1 MTKLLGTFAFLF
13 LVANSMAQTKPT
25 SISKRK
31 ENISKY
37 TDSINKYT
45 DSIRSLPPLE
55 VKAIRVSEQAP
66 FAKTNISKAQIAL
79 NNVGQDLPFLLENTP
94 SVVVH
99 ADAGIGVGYTGIRI
113 RGTDATRIN
122 FTLNGI
128 PYNDPESMG
137 TFFVNIPDFSSSV
150 NSIQIQRGVGT
161 STNGAGAFGASVNLM
176 TNDYHPT
183 SYLSLQNTVGSFN
196 SFKNN
201 IVFGSGLL
209 NNKFTI
215 DGRLSSIMSDG
226 FIDRA
231 NADLKSFYLSTTY
244 WGNQSSLRL
253 NVFTGKERT
262 YQAWYGVP
270 QELLATNRTFNPAGT
285 EKADAP
291 YNNQT
296 DNYSQTHY
304 QLFYNKNINS
314 QWKWNTA
321 FYLTTGK
328 GYYEEYKAG
337 VNFSDY
343 FIDIARK
350 MNVPSDLVRRR
361 WLDNS
366 FYGQIAALS
375 YVDSLNDLTI
385 GGGWSIYDGLHYGSL
400 PYLDI
405 RLAPADYR
413 YYDNDAVKKEMN
425 TYVKWERKLT
435 KTFRSFID
443 LQYRNVNHQMNGF
456 TKNTNLS
463 IERKFNFFN
472 PKMGLT
478 YQAKNIF
485 YYTSVAVA
493 NKEPNRD
500 DFETSSTE
508 QPKKEQLIDWE
519 TGFEFKKPK
528 YAINAN
534 IYYMDYKD
542 QLVLTGKINDV
553 GAYTRTNVPNSYRAG
568 IELQVKY
575 ALNKKYSTSYSI
587 TLSQNKIKEFTEYVD
602 DYDQFTQVAI
612 QHKNTNIA
620 LSPSLTTNR
629 TFNWKPNDKFSF
641 FWTTKYTSKQFLDN
655 TENKNRILDA
665 YFINDINAHWTI
677 LNKPKFTMLLQL
689 YFNNILNVQYT
700 PNGYTYSYIS
710 NGSVTTSNNYYPMA
724 GRNYWI
730 SLKIDLK

>member
-1 MTKLLGTFAFLF
+1 MNRLLGTLISILF
-13 LVANSMAQTKPT
+13 FFPLMAQQTAK
-25 SISKRK
+25 SIVKR
-31 ENISKY
+31 
-37 TDSINKYT
+37 DSSNKYT

-55 VKAIRVSEQAP
+55 IRSIRLSEQAP

-128 PYNDPESMG
+128 PYNDAESMG
-137 TFFVNIPDFSSSV
+137 TFFVNIPDFGSSV

-176 TNDYHPT
+176 TNEYNPT
-183 SYLSLQNTVGSFN
+183 SYLSLQNTAGSFN

-201 IVFGSGLL
+201 LVFGSGLID
-209 NNKFTI
+209 NKFTI
-215 DGRLSSIMSDG
+215 DGRVSSIRSDG

-231 NADLKSFYLSTTY
+231 NSDLKSFFLSTTY
-244 WGNQSSLRL
+244 WGEKSSLRL
-253 NVFTGKERT
+253 NVFSGKEKT

-270 QELLATNRTFNPAGT
+270 EELLKTNRTYNPAGT
-285 EKADAP
+285 EKAGEP
-291 YNNQT
+291 YDNQT
-296 DNYSQTHY
+296 DNYTQTHY

-337 VNFSDY
+337 VDFLEYN
-343 FIDIARK
+343 IDVTGKTNIPA
-350 MNVPSDLVRRR
+350 DLVRRR
-361 WLDNS
+361 WLDNN

-385 GGGWSIYDGLHYGSL
+385 GGGWSVYNGLHFGTL
-400 PYLDI
+400 PYLDL
-405 RLAPADYR
+405 RFAPADYR
-413 YYDNDAVKKEMN
+413 YYDNDAIKREMN
-425 TYVKWERKLT
+425 SYVKWERKLT
-435 KTFRSFID
+435 KRFKSFID
-443 LQYRNVNHQMNGF
+443 LQYRFVNHEMNGF
-456 TKNTNLS
+456 TKNTDLE

-478 YQAKNIF
+478 YQSKNIF
-485 YYTSVAVA
+485 YYTSIAVA

-500 DFETSSTE
+500 DFEASATD
-508 QPKKEQLIDWE
+508 QPRSEQLVDLE
-519 TGFEFKKPK
+519 TGLEFKRPK

-534 IYYMDYKD
+534 VYYMNYKD

-553 GAYTRTNVPNSYRAG
+553 GAYTRTNVPKSYRAG
-568 IELQVKY
+568 LELQF
-575 ALNKKYSTSYSI
+575 KYSFNKYFNSSYSI
-587 TLSQNKIKEFTEYVD
+587 TYSQNKIEAFTEYID
-602 DYDQFTQVAI
+602 DYDQFKQVAI

-620 LSPSLTTNR
+620 LSPSLITNR
-629 TFNWKPNDKFSF
+629 TFNWKPNDKLSV
-641 FWTTKYTSKQFLDN
+641 FWTTKYTSEQFLDN
-655 TENKNRILDA
+655 TQNKDRKLDA
-665 YFINDINAHWTI
+665 FFINDLNAQWTVM
-677 LNKPKFTMLLQL
+677 NKRKFTMLLQV
-689 YFNNILNVQYT
+689 YANNVLDVQYA
-700 PNGYTYSYIS
+700 PNGYTFSYIYDRTL
-710 NGSVTTSNNYYPMA
+710 TTSNNFYPMA

-730 SLKIDLK
+730 SLKIDIK

>member
-1 MTKLLGTFAFLF
+1 MNKLLGTLVSILF
-13 LVANSMAQTKPT
+13 FVALNAQKSTQVVAK
-25 SISKRK
+25 K
-31 ENISKY
+31 
-37 TDSINKYT
+37 DSTNKFT

-55 VKAIRVSEQAP
+55 IKAIRLSEQAP

-128 PYNDPESMG
+128 PYNDAESMG
-137 TFFVNIPDFSSSV
+137 TFFVNIPDFGSSV

-176 TNDYHPT
+176 TNEYNPNA
-183 SYLSLQNTVGSFN
+183 YLSLQNTAGSFN

-201 IVFGSGLL
+201 LVFGSGLI

-215 DGRLSSIMSDG
+215 DGRVSSIRSDG

-231 NADLKSFYLSTTY
+231 NSDLKSFFLSSTY
-244 WGNQSSLRL
+244 WGEKSSLRL
-253 NVFTGKERT
+253 NVFSGKERT

-291 YNNQT
+291 YENQT
-296 DNYSQTHY
+296 DNYTQTHY
-304 QLFYNKNINS
+304 QLFYNEQINTN
-314 QWKWNTA
+314 WKWNTA
-321 FYLTTGK
+321 FFLTTGK

-337 VNFSDY
+337 VDFADY
-343 FIDIARK
+343 NIDIK
-350 MNVPSDLVRRR
+350 GEINVPADLVRRR
-361 WLDNS
+361 WLDNN
-366 FYGQIAALS
+366 FYGQITALS

-385 GGGWSIYDGLHYGSL
+385 GGGWTVYDGLHFGTL
-400 PYLDI
+400 PYLSQTF
-405 RLAPADYR
+405 APANFR
-413 YYDNDAVKKEMN
+413 YYDNDAIKKERN
-425 TYVKWERKLT
+425 SYVKWERKLS
-435 KTFRSFID
+435 KQFKSFLD
-443 LQYRNVNHQMNGF
+443 LQYRYVSHQMNGF
-456 TKNTNLS
+456 TRNTDLE

-500 DFETSSTE
+500 DFEASATE
-508 QPKKEQLIDWE
+508 QPRREQLVDWE
-519 TGFEFKKPK
+519 TGFELKKPK

-534 IYYMDYKD
+534 VYYMNYKD

-553 GAYTRTNVPNSYRAG
+553 GAYTRTNVPKSYRAG
-568 IELQVKY
+568 LELQVKY
-575 ALNKKYSTSYSI
+575 AFNKKYNTSYSI
-587 TLSQNKIKEFTEYVD
+587 TFSQNKIEEFTEYID

-620 LSPSLTTNR
+620 LSPSLITNR
-629 TFNWKPNDKFSF
+629 TFNWKPNDKLSF

-655 TENKNRILDA
+655 TQNKDRQLDA
-665 YFINDINAHWTI
+665 FFINDLNAHWTI
-677 LNKPKFTMLLQL
+677 LNKTKFTMLLQL
-689 YFNNILNVQYT
+689 YANNVLDVKYA
-700 PNGYTYSYIS
+700 PNGYTFSYIYDRTL
-710 NGSVTTSNNYYPMA
+710 TTSNNFYPMA

-730 SLKIDLK
+730 SLKIDIK

>member
-1 MTKLLGTFAFLF
+1 MNKLLGTLASFLF
-13 LVANSMAQTKPT
+13 FIPMMAQQPAKA
-25 SISKRK
+25 IVKK
-31 ENISKY
+31 
-37 TDSINKYT
+37 DSSNKYT

-55 VKAIRVSEQAP
+55 IRSIRLSEQAP

-128 PYNDPESMG
+128 PYNDAESMG
-137 TFFVNIPDFSSSV
+137 TFFVNIPDFGSSV

-176 TNDYHPT
+176 TNEYNPT
-183 SYLSLQNTVGSFN
+183 SYLSLQNTAGSFN

-201 IVFGSGLL
+201 LVFGSGLID
-209 NNKFTI
+209 NKFTI
-215 DGRLSSIMSDG
+215 DGRVSSIRSDG

-231 NADLKSFYLSTTY
+231 NSDLKSFFLSTTY
-244 WGNQSSLRL
+244 WGEKSSLRL
-253 NVFTGKERT
+253 NVFSGKEKT

-270 QELLATNRTFNPAGT
+270 EELIKTNRTYNPAGT
-285 EKADAP
+285 EKAGEP
-291 YNNQT
+291 YDNQT
-296 DNYSQTHY
+296 DNYTQTHY

-337 VNFSDY
+337 VDFLEYN
-343 FIDIARK
+343 IDVTGK
-350 MNVPSDLVRRR
+350 TNVPADLVRRR
-361 WLDNS
+361 WLDNN

-385 GGGWSIYDGLHYGSL
+385 GGGWSVYNGLHFGTL
-400 PYLDI
+400 PYLDL
-405 RLAPADYR
+405 RFAPADYR
-413 YYDNDAVKKEMN
+413 YYDNDAIKREMN
-425 TYVKWERKLT
+425 SYVKWERKLT
-435 KTFRSFID
+435 KRFKSFID
-443 LQYRNVNHQMNGF
+443 LQYRFVNHQMNGF
-456 TKNTNLS
+456 TKNTDLE

-478 YQAKNIF
+478 YQSKNIF

-500 DFETSSTE
+500 DFEASATE
-508 QPKKEQLIDWE
+508 QPRSEQLVDLE
-519 TGFEFKKPK
+519 TGLEFKRPK

-534 IYYMDYKD
+534 VYYMNYKD

-553 GAYTRTNVPNSYRAG
+553 GAYTRTNVPKSYRAG
-568 IELQVKY
+568 LEIQVKY
-575 ALNKKYSTSYSI
+575 AFNKKYNTSYSI
-587 TLSQNKIKEFTEYVD
+587 TFSQNKIEAFTEYID
-602 DYDQFTQVAI
+602 DYDQFTQVPI

-620 LSPSLTTNR
+620 LSPSLITNR
-629 TFNWKPNDKFSF
+629 TFNWKPNDKLSV
-641 FWTTKYTSKQFLDN
+641 FWTTKYTSEQFLDN
-655 TENKNRILDA
+655 TQNKDRKLDA
-665 YFINDINAHWTI
+665 FFINDLNAQWTVM
-677 LNKPKFTMLLQL
+677 NKTKFTMLLQV
-689 YFNNILNVQYT
+689 YANNVLDVQYA
-700 PNGYTYSYIS
+700 PNGYTFSYIYDRTL
-710 NGSVTTSNNYYPMA
+710 TTSNNYYPMA

-730 SLKIDLK
+730 SLKMDIK

>member
-1 MTKLLGTFAFLF
+1 MNRLLGTLISILF
-13 LVANSMAQTKPT
+13 FFPLMAQQTAK
-25 SISKRK
+25 SIVKR
-31 ENISKY
+31 
-37 TDSINKYT
+37 DSSNKYT

-55 VKAIRVSEQAP
+55 IRSIRLSEQAP

-128 PYNDPESMG
+128 PYNDAESMG
-137 TFFVNIPDFSSSV
+137 TFFVNIPDFGSSV

-176 TNDYHPT
+176 TNEYNPT
-183 SYLSLQNTVGSFN
+183 SYLSLQNTAGSFN

-201 IVFGSGLL
+201 LVFGSGLI

-215 DGRLSSIMSDG
+215 DGRVSSIRSDG

-231 NADLKSFYLSTTY
+231 NSDLKSFFLSTTY
-244 WGNQSSLRL
+244 WGEKSSLRL
-253 NVFTGKERT
+253 NVFSGKEKT

-270 QELLATNRTFNPAGT
+270 EEFLKTNRTYNPAGT
-285 EKADAP
+285 EKAGEP
-291 YNNQT
+291 YDNQT
-296 DNYSQTHY
+296 DNYTQTHY

-337 VNFSDY
+337 VDFLEYN
-343 FIDIARK
+343 IDVTGK
-350 MNVPSDLVRRR
+350 TNVPADLVRRR
-361 WLDNS
+361 WLDNN

-385 GGGWSIYDGLHYGSL
+385 GGGWSVYNGLHFGTL
-400 PYLDI
+400 PYLDL
-405 RLAPADYR
+405 RFAPADYR
-413 YYDNDAVKKEMN
+413 YYDNDAIKREMN
-425 TYVKWERKLT
+425 SYVKWERKLT
-435 KTFRSFID
+435 KRFKSFID
-443 LQYRNVNHQMNGF
+443 LQYRFVNHEMNGF
-456 TKNTNLS
+456 TKNTDLE

-478 YQAKNIF
+478 YQSKNIF
-485 YYTSVAVA
+485 YYTSIAVA

-500 DFETSSTE
+500 DFEASATD
-508 QPKKEQLIDWE
+508 QPRSEQLVDLE
-519 TGFEFKKPK
+519 TGFEFKRPK

-534 IYYMDYKD
+534 VYYMNYKD

-553 GAYTRTNVPNSYRAG
+553 GAYTRTNVPKSYRAG
-568 IELQVKY
+568 LELQF
-575 ALNKKYSTSYSI
+575 KYSFNKYFNSSYSI
-587 TLSQNKIKEFTEYVD
+587 TYSQNKIEAFTEYID
-602 DYDQFTQVAI
+602 DYDQFKQVAI

-620 LSPSLTTNR
+620 LSPSLITNR
-629 TFNWKPNDKFSF
+629 TFNWKPNDKLSV
-641 FWTTKYTSKQFLDN
+641 FWTTKYTSEQFLDN
-655 TENKNRILDA
+655 TQNKDRKLDA
-665 YFINDINAHWTI
+665 FFINDLNAQWTVM
-677 LNKPKFTMLLQL
+677 NKRKFTMLLQV
-689 YFNNILNVQYT
+689 YANNVLDVQYA
-700 PNGYTYSYIS
+700 PNGYTFSYIYDRTL
-710 NGSVTTSNNYYPMA
+710 TTSNNFYPMA

-730 SLKIDLK
+730 SLKIDIK

>member
-361 WLDNS
+361 WLDNN

-405 RLAPADYR
+405 RLAPTDYR

-519 TGFEFKKPK
+519 TGFEFKKTK

>member
-1 MTKLLGTFAFLF
+1 MNRLLGTLISILF
-13 LVANSMAQTKPT
+13 FFPLMAQQTAK
-25 SISKRK
+25 SIVKR
-31 ENISKY
+31 
-37 TDSINKYT
+37 DSSNKYT

-55 VKAIRVSEQAP
+55 IRSIRLSEQAP

-128 PYNDPESMG
+128 PYNDAESMG
-137 TFFVNIPDFSSSV
+137 TFFVNIPDFGSSV

-176 TNDYHPT
+176 TNEYNPT
-183 SYLSLQNTVGSFN
+183 SYLSLQNTTGSFN

-201 IVFGSGLL
+201 LVFGSGLID
-209 NNKFTI
+209 NKFTI
-215 DGRLSSIMSDG
+215 DGRVSSIRSDG

-231 NADLKSFYLSTTY
+231 NSDLKSFFLSTTY
-244 WGNQSSLRL
+244 WGEKSSLRL
-253 NVFTGKERT
+253 NVFSGKEKT

-270 QELLATNRTFNPAGT
+270 EEFLKTNRTYNPAGT
-285 EKADAP
+285 EKAGEP
-291 YNNQT
+291 YDNQT
-296 DNYSQTHY
+296 DNYTQTHY

-337 VNFSDY
+337 VDFLEYN
-343 FIDIARK
+343 IDVTGK
-350 MNVPSDLVRRR
+350 TNVPADLVRRR
-361 WLDNS
+361 WLDNN

-385 GGGWSIYDGLHYGSL
+385 GGGWSVYNGLHFGTL
-400 PYLDI
+400 PYLDL
-405 RLAPADYR
+405 RFAPADYR
-413 YYDNDAVKKEMN
+413 YYDNDAIKREMN
-425 TYVKWERKLT
+425 SYVKWERKLT
-435 KTFRSFID
+435 KRFKSFID
-443 LQYRNVNHQMNGF
+443 LQYRFVNHEMNGF
-456 TKNTNLS
+456 TKNTDLE

-478 YQAKNIF
+478 YQSKNIF
-485 YYTSVAVA
+485 YYTSIAVA

-500 DFETSSTE
+500 DFEASATE
-508 QPKKEQLIDWE
+508 QPRSEQLVDLE
-519 TGFEFKKPK
+519 TGLEFKRPK

-534 IYYMDYKD
+534 VYYMNYKD

-553 GAYTRTNVPNSYRAG
+553 GAYTRTNVPKSYRAG
-568 IELQVKY
+568 LELQF
-575 ALNKKYSTSYSI
+575 KYSFNKYFNSSYSI
-587 TLSQNKIKEFTEYVD
+587 TYSQNKIEAFTEYID
-602 DYDQFTQVAI
+602 DYDQFKQVAI

-620 LSPSLTTNR
+620 LSPSLITNR
-629 TFNWKPNDKFSF
+629 TFNWKPNDKLSV
-641 FWTTKYTSKQFLDN
+641 FWTTKYTSEQFLDN
-655 TENKNRILDA
+655 TQNKDRKLDA
-665 YFINDINAHWTI
+665 FFINDLNAQWTVM
-677 LNKPKFTMLLQL
+677 NKRKFTMLLQV
-689 YFNNILNVQYT
+689 YANNVLDVQYA
-700 PNGYTYSYIS
+700 PNGYTFSYFYDRTL
-710 NGSVTTSNNYYPMA
+710 TTSNNFYPMA

-730 SLKIDLK
+730 SLKIDIK

>member
-1 MTKLLGTFAFLF
+1 MTKLLGTLVSILF
-13 LVANSMAQTKPT
+13 FIPSMAQKQKQ
-25 SISKRK
+25 IVAKK
-31 ENISKY
+31 
-37 TDSINKYT
+37 DSINKFT

-55 VKAIRVSEQAP
+55 IKAIRLSEQAP

-79 NNVGQDLPFLLENTP
+79 NNVGQDLPFFLENTP

-128 PYNDPESMG
+128 PYNDAESMG
-137 TFFVNIPDFSSSV
+137 TFFVNIPDFSSSA

-176 TNDYHPT
+176 TNEYNP
-183 SYLSLQNTVGSFN
+183 SAYLSLQNTAGSFN

-201 IVFGSGLL
+201 IVFGSGLI

-215 DGRLSSIMSDG
+215 DGRVSSIRSDG

-231 NADLKSFYLSTTY
+231 NSDLKSFFLSGTY
-244 WGNQSSLRL
+244 WGDHSSLRL
-253 NVFTGKERT
+253 NVFSGKERT

-291 YNNQT
+291 YENQT
-296 DNYSQTHY
+296 DNYTQTHY
-304 QLFYNKNINS
+304 QLFYNKQVNNN
-314 QWKWNTA
+314 WKWNTA
-321 FYLTTGK
+321 FFLTTGK

-337 VNFSDY
+337 VDFSDY
-343 FIDIARK
+343 NIDIK
-350 MNVPSDLVRRR
+350 GKINVPADLVRRR
-361 WLDNS
+361 WLDNN

-375 YVDSLNDLTI
+375 YIDSLNDLTV
-385 GGGWSIYDGLHYGSL
+385 GGGWSVYDGLHFGTL
-400 PYLDI
+400 PYLSQT
-405 RLAPADYR
+405 LAPANFR
-413 YYDNDAVKKEMN
+413 YYDNDALKKEMN
-425 TYVKWERKLT
+425 SYVKWERKLT
-435 KTFRSFID
+435 KQFRSFID
-443 LQYRNVNHQMNGF
+443 LQYRFVNHQMNGF
-456 TKNTNLS
+456 TKNTDLE
-463 IERKFNFFN
+463 IERTFNFFN

-500 DFETSSTE
+500 DFEASATE
-508 QPKKEQLIDWE
+508 QPRREQLIDWE
-519 TGFEFKKPK
+519 AGFEFKKPK

-534 IYYMDYKD
+534 VYYMDYKD

-553 GAYTRTNVPNSYRAG
+553 GAYTRINVPKSYRTG
-568 IELQVKY
+568 LELQVKY
-575 ALNKKYSTSYSI
+575 AFNKKYNTSYSI
-587 TLSQNKIKEFTEYVD
+587 TFSQNKIEEFTEYID
-602 DYDQFTQVAI
+602 DYDQYTQVAI
-612 QHKNTNIA
+612 PHKNTNIA

-629 TFNWKPNDKFSF
+629 TFNWKPNDKLSF
-641 FWTTKYTSKQFLDN
+641 FWTSKYTSKQFLDN
-655 TENKNRILDA
+655 TQNKDRILDA
-665 YFINDINAHWTI
+665 FFINDINAHWTI
-677 LNKPKFTMLLQL
+677 LNKTKFTMLLQL
-689 YFNNILNVQYT
+689 YANNVLDVQYA
-700 PNGYTYSYIS
+700 PNGYTFSYIYDRTL
-710 NGSVTTSNNYYPMA
+710 TTSNNFYPMA

>member
-1 MTKLLGTFAFLF
+1 MTKLLGTLVSILFFVPLFAQ
-13 LVANSMAQTKPT
+13 QTKQVVV
-25 SISKRK
+25 KK
-31 ENISKY
+31 
-37 TDSINKYT
+37 DSTKKYT

-55 VKAIRVSEQAP
+55 IKAIRVSEQAP

-137 TFFVNIPDFSSSV
+137 TFFVNIPDFGSSV

-176 TNDYHPT
+176 TNEYNP
-183 SYLSLQNTVGSFN
+183 SAYLTLQNTAGSFN

-201 IVFGSGLL
+201 LVFGSGLI

-215 DGRLSSIMSDG
+215 DGRVSSIRSDG

-231 NADLKSFYLSTTY
+231 NSDLKSFFLSSTY
-244 WGNQSSLRL
+244 WGEKSSLRL
-253 NVFTGKERT
+253 NIFSGKERT

-291 YNNQT
+291 YENQT
-296 DNYSQTHY
+296 DNYMQTHY
-304 QLFYNKNINS
+304 QLFYNKNINRN
-314 QWKWNTA
+314 WKWNTA
-321 FYLTTGK
+321 FFLTTGK

-337 VNFSDY
+337 VNFEDY
-343 FIDIARK
+343 KIDIKGK
-350 MNVPSDLVRRR
+350 MNVPADLVRRR
-361 WLDNS
+361 WLDNN
-366 FYGQIAALS
+366 FYGQITAVS
-375 YVDSLNDLTI
+375 YVDSLNDLTM
-385 GGGWSIYDGLHYGSL
+385 GGGWSVYDGLHFGTL
-400 PYLDI
+400 PYLSQTF
-405 RLAPADYR
+405 APANFR
-413 YYDNDAVKKEMN
+413 YYDNDALKKERN
-425 TYVKWERKLT
+425 SYVKWERKLT
-435 KTFRSFID
+435 KQFKSFID
-443 LQYRNVNHQMNGF
+443 LQYRYVTHQMNGF
-456 TKNTNLS
+456 TKNTDLE

-500 DFETSSTE
+500 DFEASATE
-508 QPKKEQLIDWE
+508 QPRREQLIDWE
-519 TGFEFKKPK
+519 TGLEFKKPK
-528 YAINAN
+528 YSINAN
-534 IYYMDYKD
+534 VYYMDYKD

-553 GAYTRTNVPNSYRAG
+553 GAYTRINVPKSYRAG
-568 IELQVKY
+568 LELQLKY
-575 ALNKKYSTSYSI
+575 AFNKKYNSSYSI
-587 TLSQNKIKEFTEYVD
+587 TFSQNKIAEFTEYID

-612 QHKNTNIA
+612 PHKNTNIA
-620 LSPSLTTNR
+620 LSPSLVTNR
-629 TFNWKPNDKFSF
+629 TFNWRPNDKLSF

-655 TENKNRILDA
+655 TQNKDRQLDA
-665 YFINDINAHWTI
+665 FFINDLNAHWTI
-677 LNKPKFTMLLQL
+677 LNKSKFTMLLQL
-689 YFNNILNVQYT
+689 YANNVLDVKYA
-700 PNGYTYSYIS
+700 PNGYTFSYIYDRTL
-710 NGSVTTSNNYYPMA
+710 TTSNNFYPMA

>member
-1 MTKLLGTFAFLF
+1 M
-13 LVANSMAQTKPT
+13 
-25 SISKRK
+25 
-31 ENISKY
+31 
-37 TDSINKYT
+37 
-45 DSIRSLPPLE
+45 
-55 VKAIRVSEQAP
+55 
-66 FAKTNISKAQIAL
+66 
-79 NNVGQDLPFLLENTP
+79 
-94 SVVVH
+94 
-99 ADAGIGVGYTGIRI
+99 
-113 RGTDATRIN
+113 
-122 FTLNGI
+122 
-128 PYNDPESMG
+128 
-137 TFFVNIPDFSSSV
+137 
-150 NSIQIQRGVGT
+150 
-161 STNGAGAFGASVNLM
+161 NLM
-176 TNDYHPT
+176 TNDYHPR
-183 SYLSLQNTVGSFN
+183 SYLSLQNTAGSFN

-270 QELLATNRTFNPAGT
+270 QELINTNRTFNPAGT

-291 YNNQT
+291 YENQT
-296 DNYSQTHY
+296 DNYRQTHY

-337 VNFSDY
+337 INFSDY
-343 FIDIARK
+343 FIDISRK
-350 MNVPSDLVRRR
+350 MNVPTDLVRRR
-361 WLDNS
+361 WLDNN
-366 FYGQIAALS
+366 FYGQIAAIS
-375 YVDSLNDLTI
+375 YVDSLNDLTM
-385 GGGWSIYDGLHYGSL
+385 GGGWSIYDGLHFGTL

-413 YYDNDAVKKEMN
+413 YYDNDALKKEMN
-425 TYVKWERKLT
+425 TYVKWERRLT
-435 KTFRSFID
+435 KTFKSFID

-500 DFETSSTE
+500 DFEASATE
-508 QPKKEQLIDWE
+508 QPKKEQLVDWE

-534 IYYMDYKD
+534 VYYMNYKD

-553 GAYTRTNVPNSYRAG
+553 GAYTRTNVPKSYRAG

-575 ALNKKYSTSYSI
+575 ALNKKYNTSYNI

-655 TENKNRILDA
+655 TENKTRILDS

-677 LNKPKFTMLLQL
+677 LNKAKFNMLLQF
-689 YFNNILNVQYT
+689 YANNLLDVQYA
-700 PNGYTYSYIS
+700 PNGYTYSYIADR
-710 NGSVTTSNNYYPMA
+710 SVTTSNNYYPMA
-724 GRNYWI
+724 GRNYWVSI
-730 SLKIDLK
+730 KIDLK

>member
-405 RLAPADYR
+405 RLAPTDYR

>member
-1 MTKLLGTFAFLF
+1 MTKLLGTLVSILF
-13 LVANSMAQTKPT
+13 FIPSMAQKQKQ
-25 SISKRK
+25 IVAKK
-31 ENISKY
+31 
-37 TDSINKYT
+37 DSINKFT

-55 VKAIRVSEQAP
+55 IKAIRLSEQAP

-79 NNVGQDLPFLLENTP
+79 NNVGQDLPFFLENTP

-128 PYNDPESMG
+128 PYNDAESMG
-137 TFFVNIPDFSSSV
+137 TFFVNIPDFSSSA

-176 TNDYHPT
+176 TNEYNP
-183 SYLSLQNTVGSFN
+183 SAYLSLQNTAGSFN

-201 IVFGSGLL
+201 IVFGSGLI

-215 DGRLSSIMSDG
+215 DGRVSSIRSDG

-231 NADLKSFYLSTTY
+231 NSDLKSFFLSGTY
-244 WGNQSSLRL
+244 WGDNSSLRL
-253 NVFTGKERT
+253 NVFSGKERT

-291 YNNQT
+291 YENQT
-296 DNYSQTHY
+296 DNYTQTHY
-304 QLFYNKNINS
+304 QLFYNKQVNNN
-314 QWKWNTA
+314 WKWNTA
-321 FYLTTGK
+321 FFLTTGK

-337 VNFSDY
+337 VDFSDY
-343 FIDIARK
+343 NIDIK
-350 MNVPSDLVRRR
+350 GKINVPADLVRRR
-361 WLDNS
+361 WLDNN

-375 YVDSLNDLTI
+375 YIDSLNDLTV
-385 GGGWSIYDGLHYGSL
+385 GGGWSIYDGLHFGTL
-400 PYLDI
+400 PYLSQTF
-405 RLAPADYR
+405 APANFR
-413 YYDNDAVKKEMN
+413 YYDNDALKKEMN
-425 TYVKWERKLT
+425 SYVKWERKLT
-435 KTFRSFID
+435 KQFRSFID
-443 LQYRNVNHQMNGF
+443 LQYRYVSHQMNGF
-456 TKNTNLS
+456 TKNTDLE
-463 IERKFNFFN
+463 IERTFNFFN

-500 DFETSSTE
+500 DFEASATE
-508 QPKKEQLIDWE
+508 QPRREQLIDWE
-519 TGFEFKKPK
+519 VGFEFKKPK

-534 IYYMDYKD
+534 VYYMDYKD

-553 GAYTRTNVPNSYRAG
+553 GAYTRINVPKSYRTG
-568 IELQVKY
+568 LELQVKY
-575 ALNKKYSTSYSI
+575 AFNKKYNTSYSI
-587 TLSQNKIKEFTEYVD
+587 TFSQNKIEEFTEYID
-602 DYDQFTQVAI
+602 DYDQYTQVAI
-612 QHKNTNIA
+612 PHKNTNIA

-629 TFNWKPNDKFSF
+629 TFNWKPNDKLSF
-641 FWTTKYTSKQFLDN
+641 FWTSKYTSKQFLDN
-655 TENKNRILDA
+655 TQNKDRILDA
-665 YFINDINAHWTI
+665 FFINDINAHWTI
-677 LNKPKFTMLLQL
+677 LNKTKFTMLLQL
-689 YFNNILNVQYT
+689 YANNVLDVQYA
-700 PNGYTYSYIS
+700 PNGYTFSYIYDRTL
-710 NGSVTTSNNYYPMA
+710 TTSNNFYPMA

>member
-1 MTKLLGTFAFLF
+1 MNKLLGTLVSILF
-13 LVANSMAQTKPT
+13 FVALNAQKSTQVVAK
-25 SISKRK
+25 K
-31 ENISKY
+31 
-37 TDSINKYT
+37 DSTNKFT

-55 VKAIRVSEQAP
+55 IKAIRLSEQAP

-128 PYNDPESMG
+128 PYNDAESMG
-137 TFFVNIPDFSSSV
+137 TFFVNIPDFGSSV

-176 TNDYHPT
+176 TNEYNPNA
-183 SYLSLQNTVGSFN
+183 YLSLQNTAGSFN

-201 IVFGSGLL
+201 LVFGSGLI
-209 NNKFTI
+209 NNKFTF
-215 DGRLSSIMSDG
+215 DGRVSSIRSDG

-231 NADLKSFYLSTTY
+231 NSDLKSFFLSSTY
-244 WGNQSSLRL
+244 WGEKSSLRL
-253 NVFTGKERT
+253 NVFSGKERT

-291 YNNQT
+291 YENQT
-296 DNYSQTHY
+296 DNYTQTHY
-304 QLFYNKNINS
+304 QLFYNEQINTN
-314 QWKWNTA
+314 WKWNTA
-321 FYLTTGK
+321 FFLTTGK

-337 VNFSDY
+337 VDFADY
-343 FIDIARK
+343 NIDIK
-350 MNVPSDLVRRR
+350 GEINVPADLVRRR
-361 WLDNS
+361 WLDNN
-366 FYGQIAALS
+366 FYGQITALS

-385 GGGWSIYDGLHYGSL
+385 GGGWTVYDGLHFGTL
-400 PYLDI
+400 PYLSQTF
-405 RLAPADYR
+405 APANFR
-413 YYDNDAVKKEMN
+413 YYDNDAIKKERN
-425 TYVKWERKLT
+425 SYVKWERKLS
-435 KTFRSFID
+435 KQFKSFLD
-443 LQYRNVNHQMNGF
+443 LQYRYVSHQMNGF
-456 TKNTNLS
+456 TRNTDLE

-500 DFETSSTE
+500 DFEASATE
-508 QPKKEQLIDWE
+508 QPRREQLVDWE
-519 TGFEFKKPK
+519 TGFELKKPK

-534 IYYMDYKD
+534 VYYMNYKD

-553 GAYTRTNVPNSYRAG
+553 GAYTRTNVPKSYRAG

-587 TLSQNKIKEFTEYVD
+587 TFSQNKIEEFTEYID

-620 LSPSLTTNR
+620 LSPSLITNR
-629 TFNWKPNDKFSF
+629 TFNWKPNDKLSF

-655 TENKNRILDA
+655 TQNKDRQLDA
-665 YFINDINAHWTI
+665 FFINDLNAHWTI
-677 LNKPKFTMLLQL
+677 LNKTKFTMLLQL
-689 YFNNILNVQYT
+689 YANNVLDVKYA
-700 PNGYTYSYIS
+700 PNGYTFSYIYDRTL
-710 NGSVTTSNNYYPMA
+710 TTSNNFYPMA

-730 SLKIDLK
+730 SLKIDIK

>member
-1 MTKLLGTFAFLF
+1 MTKLLGTLVSILFFVPLFAQ
-13 LVANSMAQTKPT
+13 QTKQVVKKDT
-25 SISKRK
+25 
-31 ENISKY
+31 
-37 TDSINKYT
+37 TNKYT

-55 VKAIRVSEQAP
+55 IKAIRVSEQAP

-137 TFFVNIPDFSSSV
+137 TFFVNIPDFGSSV
-150 NSIQIQRGVGT
+150 NSIQVQRGVGT

-176 TNDYHPT
+176 TNEYNPS
-183 SYLSLQNTVGSFN
+183 SYLTLQNTAGSFN

-201 IVFGSGLL
+201 LVFGSGLI

-215 DGRLSSIMSDG
+215 DGRVSSIRSDG

-231 NADLKSFYLSTTY
+231 NSDLKSFFLSSTY
-244 WGNQSSLRL
+244 WGEKSSLRL
-253 NVFTGKERT
+253 NVFSGKERT
-262 YQAWYGVP
+262 YQAWYGLP
-270 QELLATNRTFNPAGT
+270 QELLATNRTYNPAGT
-285 EKADAP
+285 EKAGAP
-291 YNNQT
+291 YENQT
-296 DNYSQTHY
+296 DNYTQTHY

-314 QWKWNTA
+314 NWKWNTA

-337 VNFSDY
+337 VDFSDY
-343 FIDIARK
+343 NIDIK
-350 MNVPSDLVRRR
+350 GKQNVPADLVRRR
-361 WLDNS
+361 WLDNN
-366 FYGQIAALS
+366 FYGQIAAVS
-375 YVDSLNDLTI
+375 FVDSLNDLTM
-385 GGGWSIYDGLHYGSL
+385 GGGWSVYNGLHFGTL
-400 PYLDI
+400 PYLSQTF
-405 RLAPADYR
+405 APANFK
-413 YYDNDAVKKEMN
+413 YYDNDALKKEMN
-425 TYVKWERKLT
+425 SYVKWERKLS
-435 KTFRSFID
+435 KKVKSFID
-443 LQYRNVNHQMNGF
+443 LQYRYVSHQMNGF
-456 TKNTNLS
+456 TKNTNLE

-472 PKMGLT
+472 PKMGLS

-500 DFETSSTE
+500 DFEASATE
-508 QPKKEQLIDWE
+508 QPRREQLIDWE
-519 TGFEFKKPK
+519 AGFEFKKPK

-534 IYYMDYKD
+534 VYYMDYKD

-553 GAYTRTNVPNSYRAG
+553 GAYTRINVPKSYRTG
-568 IELQVKY
+568 LELQ
-575 ALNKKYSTSYSI
+575 LKYSFNKYFNSSYNI
-587 TLSQNKIKEFTEYVD
+587 TFSQNKIEAFTEYVD
-602 DYDQFTQVAI
+602 DYDTYTQVAI
-612 QHKNTNIA
+612 PHKNTNIA

-629 TFNWKPNDKFSF
+629 TFNWRPNDKLSF

-655 TENKNRILDA
+655 TQNKDRVLDA
-665 YFINDINAHWTI
+665 FFINDLNAHWTI
-677 LNKPKFTMLLQL
+677 LNKTKFTMLLQV
-689 YFNNILNVQYT
+689 YANNLLDVQYA
-700 PNGYTYSYIS
+700 PNGYTFSYIYDRTL
-710 NGSVTTSNNYYPMA
+710 TTSNNFYPMA

>member
-1 MTKLLGTFAFLF
+1 
-13 LVANSMAQTKPT
+13 MAQQTAK
-25 SISKRK
+25 SIVKR
-31 ENISKY
+31 
-37 TDSINKYT
+37 DSSNKYT

-55 VKAIRVSEQAP
+55 IRSIRLSEQAP

-128 PYNDPESMG
+128 PYNDAESMG
-137 TFFVNIPDFSSSV
+137 TFFVNIPDFGSSV

-176 TNDYHPT
+176 TNEYNPT
-183 SYLSLQNTVGSFN
+183 SYLSLQNTAGSFN

-201 IVFGSGLL
+201 LVFGSGLID
-209 NNKFTI
+209 NKFTI
-215 DGRLSSIMSDG
+215 DGRVSSIRSDG

-231 NADLKSFYLSTTY
+231 NSDLKSFFLSTTY
-244 WGNQSSLRL
+244 WGEKSSLRL
-253 NVFTGKERT
+253 NVFSGKEKT

-270 QELLATNRTFNPAGT
+270 EEFLKTNRTYNPAGT
-285 EKADAP
+285 EKAGEP
-291 YNNQT
+291 YDNQT
-296 DNYSQTHY
+296 DNYTQTHY

-337 VNFSDY
+337 VDFLEYN
-343 FIDIARK
+343 IDVTGK
-350 MNVPSDLVRRR
+350 TNVPADLVRRR
-361 WLDNS
+361 WLDNN

-385 GGGWSIYDGLHYGSL
+385 GGGWSVYNGLHFGTL
-400 PYLDI
+400 PYLDL
-405 RLAPADYR
+405 RFAPADYR
-413 YYDNDAVKKEMN
+413 YYDNDAIKREMN
-425 TYVKWERKLT
+425 SYVKWERKLT
-435 KTFRSFID
+435 KRFKSFID
-443 LQYRNVNHQMNGF
+443 LQYRFVNHEMNGF
-456 TKNTNLS
+456 TKNTDLE

-478 YQAKNIF
+478 YQSKNIF
-485 YYTSVAVA
+485 YYTSIAVA

-500 DFETSSTE
+500 DFEASATE
-508 QPKKEQLIDWE
+508 QPRSEQLVDLE
-519 TGFEFKKPK
+519 TGLEFKRPK

-534 IYYMDYKD
+534 VYYMNYKD

-553 GAYTRTNVPNSYRAG
+553 GAYTRTNVPKSYRAG
-568 IELQVKY
+568 LELQF
-575 ALNKKYSTSYSI
+575 KYSFNKYFNSSYSI
-587 TLSQNKIKEFTEYVD
+587 TYSQNKIEAFTEYID
-602 DYDQFTQVAI
+602 DYDQFKQVAI

-620 LSPSLTTNR
+620 LSPSLITNR
-629 TFNWKPNDKFSF
+629 TFNWKPNDKLSV
-641 FWTTKYTSKQFLDN
+641 FWTTKYTSEQFLDN
-655 TENKNRILDA
+655 TQNKDRKLDA
-665 YFINDINAHWTI
+665 FFINDLNAQWTVM
-677 LNKPKFTMLLQL
+677 NKRKFTMLLQV
-689 YFNNILNVQYT
+689 YANNVLDVQYA
-700 PNGYTYSYIS
+700 PNGYTFSYFYDRTL
-710 NGSVTTSNNYYPMA
+710 TTSNNFYPMA

-730 SLKIDLK
+730 SLKIDIK

>member
-1 MTKLLGTFAFLF
+1 MNKLLGTLVSVLF
-13 LVANSMAQTKPT
+13 FIPSMAQKQKQ
-25 SISKRK
+25 IVAKK
-31 ENISKY
+31 
-37 TDSINKYT
+37 DSINKFT

-55 VKAIRVSEQAP
+55 IKAIRLSEQAP
-66 FAKTNISKAQIAL
+66 FAQTNISKAQIAL

-128 PYNDPESMG
+128 PYNDAESMG
-137 TFFVNIPDFSSSV
+137 TFFVNIPDFGSSV

-176 TNDYHPT
+176 TNEYNP
-183 SYLSLQNTVGSFN
+183 SAYLSLQNTAGSFN

-201 IVFGSGLL
+201 VVFGSGLI

-215 DGRLSSIMSDG
+215 DGRVSSIRSDG

-231 NADLKSFYLSTTY
+231 SSDLKSFFLSGTY
-244 WGNQSSLRL
+244 WGDNSSLRL
-253 NVFTGKERT
+253 NIFSGKERT

-291 YNNQT
+291 YENQT
-296 DNYSQTHY
+296 DNYTQTHY
-304 QLFYNKNINS
+304 QLFYNKQVNS
-314 QWKWNTA
+314 NWKWNTA
-321 FYLTTGK
+321 FFLTTGK

-337 VNFSDY
+337 VDFSDY
-343 FIDIARK
+343 NIDIK
-350 MNVPSDLVRRR
+350 GKINVPADLVRRR
-361 WLDNS
+361 WLDNN
-366 FYGQIAALS
+366 FYGQIAAVS
-375 YVDSLNDLTI
+375 YLDSLNDLTV
-385 GGGWSIYDGLHYGSL
+385 GGGWSVYDGLHFGTL
-400 PYLDI
+400 PYLSQTF
-405 RLAPADYR
+405 APANFR
-413 YYDNDAVKKEMN
+413 YYDNDALKKEMN
-425 TYVKWERKLT
+425 SYVKWERKLT
-435 KTFRSFID
+435 KQFKSFID
-443 LQYRNVNHQMNGF
+443 LQYRYISHQMNGF
-456 TKNTNLS
+456 TKNTDLE
-463 IERKFNFFN
+463 IERTFNFFN

-478 YQAKNIF
+478 YQTKNIF

-500 DFETSSTE
+500 DFEASATE
-508 QPKKEQLIDWE
+508 QPRREQLIDWE
-519 TGFEFKKPK
+519 AGFEFKKPK

-534 IYYMDYKD
+534 VYYMDYKD

-553 GAYTRTNVPNSYRAG
+553 GAYTRVNVPKSYRTG
-568 IELQVKY
+568 LELQVKY
-575 ALNKKYSTSYSI
+575 AFNKYFNSSYNI
-587 TLSQNKIKEFTEYVD
+587 TFSQNKIEEFTEYID

-612 QHKNTNIA
+612 PHKNTNIA

-629 TFNWKPNDKFSF
+629 TFNWKPNDKLSF
-641 FWTTKYTSKQFLDN
+641 FWTSKYTSRQFLDN
-655 TENKNRILDA
+655 TQNKDRILDA
-665 YFINDINAHWTI
+665 FFINDINAHWTI
-677 LNKPKFTMLLQL
+677 LNKTKFTMLLQL
-689 YFNNILNVQYT
+689 YANNVLDVQYA
-700 PNGYTYSYIS
+700 PNGYTFSYIYDRTL
-710 NGSVTTSNNYYPMA
+710 TTSNNFYPMA

>member
-1 MTKLLGTFAFLF
+1 LVSILF
-13 LVANSMAQTKPT
+13 FVALNAQKSTQVVAK
-25 SISKRK
+25 K
-31 ENISKY
+31 
-37 TDSINKYT
+37 DSTNKFT

-55 VKAIRVSEQAP
+55 IKAIRLSEQAP

-128 PYNDPESMG
+128 PYNDAESMG
-137 TFFVNIPDFSSSV
+137 TFFVNIPDFGSSV

-176 TNDYHPT
+176 TNEYNPNA
-183 SYLSLQNTVGSFN
+183 YLSLQNTAGSFN

-201 IVFGSGLL
+201 LVFGSGLI

-215 DGRLSSIMSDG
+215 DGRVSSIRSDG

-231 NADLKSFYLSTTY
+231 NSDLKSFFLSSTY
-244 WGNQSSLRL
+244 WGEKSSLRL
-253 NVFTGKERT
+253 NVFSGKERT

-291 YNNQT
+291 YENQT
-296 DNYSQTHY
+296 DNYTQTHY
-304 QLFYNKNINS
+304 QLFYNEQINTN
-314 QWKWNTA
+314 WKWNTA
-321 FYLTTGK
+321 FFLTTGK

-337 VNFSDY
+337 VDFADY
-343 FIDIARK
+343 NIDIK
-350 MNVPSDLVRRR
+350 GEINVPADLVRRR
-361 WLDNS
+361 WLDNN
-366 FYGQIAALS
+366 FYGQITALS

-385 GGGWSIYDGLHYGSL
+385 GGGWTVYDGLHFGTL
-400 PYLDI
+400 PYLSQTF
-405 RLAPADYR
+405 APANFR
-413 YYDNDAVKKEMN
+413 YYDNDAIKKERN
-425 TYVKWERKLT
+425 SYVKWERKLS
-435 KTFRSFID
+435 KQFKSFLD
-443 LQYRNVNHQMNGF
+443 LQYRYVSHQMNGF
-456 TKNTNLS
+456 TRNTDLE

-500 DFETSSTE
+500 DFEASATE
-508 QPKKEQLIDWE
+508 QPRREQLVDWE
-519 TGFEFKKPK
+519 TGFELKKPK

-534 IYYMDYKD
+534 VYYMNYKD

-553 GAYTRTNVPNSYRAG
+553 GAYTRTNVPKSYRAG
-568 IELQVKY
+568 LELQVKY
-575 ALNKKYSTSYSI
+575 AFNKKYNTSYSI
-587 TLSQNKIKEFTEYVD
+587 TFSQNKIEEFTEYID

-620 LSPSLTTNR
+620 LSPSLITNR
-629 TFNWKPNDKFSF
+629 TFNWKPNDKLSF

-655 TENKNRILDA
+655 TQNKDRQLDA
-665 YFINDINAHWTI
+665 FFINDLNAHWTI
-677 LNKPKFTMLLQL
+677 LNKTKFTMLLQL
-689 YFNNILNVQYT
+689 YANNVLDVKYA
-700 PNGYTYSYIS
+700 PNGYTFSYIYDRTL
-710 NGSVTTSNNYYPMA
+710 TTSNNFYPMA

>member
-1 MTKLLGTFAFLF
+1 MNKLLGTLVSILF
-13 LVANSMAQTKPT
+13 FVALNAQKSTQVVAK
-25 SISKRK
+25 K
-31 ENISKY
+31 
-37 TDSINKYT
+37 DSTNKFT

-55 VKAIRVSEQAP
+55 IKAIRLSEQAP

-128 PYNDPESMG
+128 PYNDAESMG
-137 TFFVNIPDFSSSV
+137 TFFVNIPDFGSSV

-176 TNDYHPT
+176 TNEYNPNA
-183 SYLSLQNTVGSFN
+183 YLSLQNTAGSFN

-201 IVFGSGLL
+201 LVFGSGLI
-209 NNKFTI
+209 NNKFTF
-215 DGRLSSIMSDG
+215 DGRVSSIRSDG

-231 NADLKSFYLSTTY
+231 NSDLKSFFLSSTY
-244 WGNQSSLRL
+244 WGEKSSLRL
-253 NVFTGKERT
+253 NVFSGKERT

-291 YNNQT
+291 YENQT
-296 DNYSQTHY
+296 DNYTQTHY
-304 QLFYNKNINS
+304 QLFYNEQINTN
-314 QWKWNTA
+314 WKWNTA
-321 FYLTTGK
+321 FFLTTGK

-337 VNFSDY
+337 VDFADY
-343 FIDIARK
+343 NIDIK
-350 MNVPSDLVRRR
+350 GEINVPADLVRRR
-361 WLDNS
+361 WLDNN
-366 FYGQIAALS
+366 FYGQITALS

-385 GGGWSIYDGLHYGSL
+385 GGGWTVYDGLHFGTL
-400 PYLDI
+400 PYLSQTF
-405 RLAPADYR
+405 APANFR
-413 YYDNDAVKKEMN
+413 YYDNDAIKKERN
-425 TYVKWERKLT
+425 SYVKWERKLS
-435 KTFRSFID
+435 KQFKSFLD
-443 LQYRNVNHQMNGF
+443 LQYRYVSHQMNGF
-456 TKNTNLS
+456 TRNTDLE

-500 DFETSSTE
+500 DFEASATE
-508 QPKKEQLIDWE
+508 QPRREQLVDWE
-519 TGFEFKKPK
+519 TGFELKKPK

-534 IYYMDYKD
+534 VYYMNYKD

-553 GAYTRTNVPNSYRAG
+553 GAYTRTNVPKSYRAG
-568 IELQVKY
+568 LELQVKY
-575 ALNKKYSTSYSI
+575 AFNKKYNTSYSI
-587 TLSQNKIKEFTEYVD
+587 TFSQNKIEEFTEYID

-620 LSPSLTTNR
+620 LSPSLITNR
-629 TFNWKPNDKFSF
+629 TFNWKPNDKLSF

-655 TENKNRILDA
+655 TQNKDRQLDA
-665 YFINDINAHWTI
+665 FFINDLNAHWTI
-677 LNKPKFTMLLQL
+677 LNKTKFTMLLQL
-689 YFNNILNVQYT
+689 YANNVLDVKFN
-700 PNGYTYSYIS
+700 
-710 NGSVTTSNNYYPMA
+710 
-724 GRNYWI
+724 
-730 SLKIDLK
+730 DFE

>member
-1 MTKLLGTFAFLF
+1 MNKLLGTLVSILF
-13 LVANSMAQTKPT
+13 FVALNAQK
-25 SISKRK
+25 SAQVDAKK
-31 ENISKY
+31 
-37 TDSINKYT
+37 DSTNKLT

-55 VKAIRVSEQAP
+55 IKAIRLSEQAP

-79 NNVGQDLPFLLENTP
+79 NNVGQDIPFLLENTP

-99 ADAGIGVGYTGIRI
+99 ADAGIGVGYTGMRI

-128 PYNDPESMG
+128 PYNDAESMG
-137 TFFVNIPDFSSSV
+137 TFFVNIPDFGSSV

-176 TNDYHPT
+176 TNEYNPKA
-183 SYLSLQNTVGSFN
+183 YLSLQNTAGSFN

-201 IVFGSGLL
+201 LVFGSGLI

-215 DGRLSSIMSDG
+215 DGRVSSIRSDG

-231 NADLKSFYLSTTY
+231 NSDLKSFFISSTY
-244 WGNQSSLRL
+244 WGEKSSLRL
-253 NVFTGKERT
+253 NVFSGKERT

-291 YNNQT
+291 YENQT
-296 DNYSQTHY
+296 DNYAQTHY
-304 QLFYNKNINS
+304 QLFYNKQINTK
-314 QWKWNTA
+314 WKWNTA
-321 FYLTTGK
+321 FFLTTGK
-328 GYYEEYKAG
+328 GYFEEYKAG
-337 VNFSDY
+337 VDFADY
-343 FIDIARK
+343 NIDIK
-350 MNVPSDLVRRR
+350 GKINVPADLVRRR
-361 WLDNS
+361 WLDNN
-366 FYGQIAALS
+366 FYGQISAVS

-385 GGGWSIYDGLHYGSL
+385 GGGWSVYDGLHFGTL
-400 PYLDI
+400 PYLSQTF
-405 RLAPADYR
+405 APANFR
-413 YYDNDAVKKEMN
+413 YYENDAIKKERN
-425 TYVKWERKLT
+425 SYVKWERKLN
-435 KTFRSFID
+435 KQFKSFID
-443 LQYRNVNHQMNGF
+443 LQYRYVSHQMNGF
-456 TKNTNLS
+456 TKNPDLE

-478 YQAKNIF
+478 YQTKNVF

-500 DFETSSTE
+500 DFEASATE
-508 QPKKEQLIDWE
+508 QPRSEQLIDWE
-519 TGFEFKKPK
+519 TGFEIKKSK

-534 IYYMDYKD
+534 VYYMNYKD

-553 GAYTRTNVPNSYRAG
+553 GAYTRTNVPKSYRAG
-568 IELQVKY
+568 LELQF
-575 ALNKKYSTSYSI
+575 KYSFNKHFNTSYSV
-587 TLSQNKIKEFTEYVD
+587 TYSQNKIESFTEYID

-620 LSPSLTTNR
+620 LSPSLITNR
-629 TFNWKPNDKFSF
+629 TFNWKPNDKLSF

-655 TENKNRILDA
+655 TQNKDRILDA
-665 YFINDINAHWTI
+665 FFINDLNAHWTI
-677 LNKPKFTMLLQL
+677 LNKTKFTMLLQL
-689 YFNNILNVQYT
+689 YANNVLDVEYA
-700 PNGYTYSYIS
+700 PNGYTFSYIYDR
-710 NGSVTTSNNYYPMA
+710 TLITSNNFYPMA

>member
-1 MTKLLGTFAFLF
+1 MNRLLGTLISILF
-13 LVANSMAQTKPT
+13 FFPLMAQQTAK
-25 SISKRK
+25 SIVKR
-31 ENISKY
+31 
-37 TDSINKYT
+37 DSSNKYT

-55 VKAIRVSEQAP
+55 IRSIRLSEQAP

-128 PYNDPESMG
+128 PYNDAESMG
-137 TFFVNIPDFSSSV
+137 TFFVNIPDFGSSV

-176 TNDYHPT
+176 TNEYNPT
-183 SYLSLQNTVGSFN
+183 SYLSLQNTAGSFN

-201 IVFGSGLL
+201 LVFGSGLID
-209 NNKFTI
+209 NKFTI
-215 DGRLSSIMSDG
+215 DGRVSSIRSDG

-231 NADLKSFYLSTTY
+231 NSDLKSFFLSTTY
-244 WGNQSSLRL
+244 WGEKSSLRL
-253 NVFTGKERT
+253 NVFSGKEKT

-270 QELLATNRTFNPAGT
+270 EEFLKTNRTYNPAGT
-285 EKADAP
+285 EKAGEP
-291 YNNQT
+291 YDNQT
-296 DNYSQTHY
+296 DNYTQTHY

-337 VNFSDY
+337 VDFLEYN
-343 FIDIARK
+343 IDVTGKTNIPA
-350 MNVPSDLVRRR
+350 DLVRRR
-361 WLDNS
+361 WLDNN

-385 GGGWSIYDGLHYGSL
+385 GGGWSVYNGLHFGTL
-400 PYLDI
+400 PYLDL
-405 RLAPADYR
+405 RFAPADYR
-413 YYDNDAVKKEMN
+413 YYDNDAIKREMN
-425 TYVKWERKLT
+425 SYVKWERKLT
-435 KTFRSFID
+435 KRFKSFID
-443 LQYRNVNHQMNGF
+443 LQYRFVNHEMNGF
-456 TKNTNLS
+456 TKNTDLE

-478 YQAKNIF
+478 YQSKKIF
-485 YYTSVAVA
+485 YYTSIAVA

-500 DFETSSTE
+500 DFEASATD
-508 QPKKEQLIDWE
+508 QPRSEQLVDLE
-519 TGFEFKKPK
+519 TGLEFKRPK

-534 IYYMDYKD
+534 VYYMNYKD

-553 GAYTRTNVPNSYRAG
+553 GAYTRTNVPKSYRAG
-568 IELQVKY
+568 LELQF
-575 ALNKKYSTSYSI
+575 KYSFNKYFNSSYSI
-587 TLSQNKIKEFTEYVD
+587 TYSQNKIEAFTEYID
-602 DYDQFTQVAI
+602 DYDQFKQVAI

-620 LSPSLTTNR
+620 LSPSLITNR
-629 TFNWKPNDKFSF
+629 TFNWKPNDKLSV
-641 FWTTKYTSKQFLDN
+641 FWTTKYTSEQFLDN
-655 TENKNRILDA
+655 TQNKDRKLDA
-665 YFINDINAHWTI
+665 FFINDLNAQWTVM
-677 LNKPKFTMLLQL
+677 NKRKFTMLLQV
-689 YFNNILNVQYT
+689 YANNVLDVQYA
-700 PNGYTYSYIS
+700 PNGYTFSYIYDRTL
-710 NGSVTTSNNYYPMA
+710 TTSNNFYPMA

-730 SLKIDLK
+730 SLKIDIK

>member
-1 MTKLLGTFAFLF
+1 MTKLLGTIAFAFL
-13 LVANSMAQTKPT
+13 LQPLTAQKQ
-25 SISKRK
+25 
-31 ENISKY
+31 N
-37 TDSINKYT
+37 YT

-55 VKAIRVSEQAP
+55 VKSIRVSEQAP

-176 TNDYHPT
+176 TNDYNPKA
-183 SYLSLQNTVGSFN
+183 YLSLQNSAGSFN

-201 IVFGSGLL
+201 LVFGSGLI
-209 NNKFTI
+209 NNRFTI
-215 DGRLSSIMSDG
+215 DGRISSITSDG

-231 NADLKSFYLSTTY
+231 TSNLKSFFLSTTY
-244 WGNQSSLRL
+244 WGDQSSLRL
-253 NVFTGKERT
+253 NIFSGKEKT

-291 YNNQT
+291 YDNQT
-296 DNYSQTHY
+296 DNYTQTHY
-304 QLFYNKNINS
+304 QLFYNKNMMGN
-314 QWKWNTA
+314 WKWNTA

-337 VNFSDY
+337 VDFSDY
-343 FIDIARK
+343 NIDITNK
-350 MNVPSDLVRRR
+350 TNVPADLVRRR
-361 WLDNS
+361 WLDNQ
-366 FYGQIAALS
+366 FYGQIAAIS

-385 GGGWSIYDGLHYGSL
+385 GGGWSVYDGLHFGTL
-400 PYLDI
+400 PYLANT
-405 RLAPADYR
+405 LAPTNYR
-413 YYDNDAVKKEMN
+413 YYDNDALKKEMN
-425 TYVKWERKLT
+425 TYVKWERRLT
-435 KTFRSFID
+435 KQFKSFID
-443 LQYRNVNHQMNGF
+443 LQYRFVNHQMNGF
-456 TKNTNLS
+456 TKNTDLE

-478 YQAKNIF
+478 YQAKNVF

-500 DFETSSTE
+500 DFEASVNE
-508 QPKKEQLIDWE
+508 QPKREQLIDWE
-519 TGFEFKKPK
+519 TGLEFKKPK
-528 YAINAN
+528 YVLNAN

-553 GAYTRTNVPNSYRAG
+553 GAYTRTNVPKSYRAG
-568 IELQVKY
+568 VELQLKY
-575 ALNKKYSTSYSI
+575 ALSKKYITTYSV
-587 TLSQNKIKEFTEYVD
+587 TFSQNKIKEFTEYID
-602 DYDQFTQVAI
+602 DYDQYTQVAI

-620 LSPSLTTNR
+620 LSPSFTTNR
-629 TFNWKPNDKFSF
+629 TFNWKPNDKLSF
-641 FWTTKYTSKQFLDN
+641 FWTTKYISKQFLDN
-655 TENKNRILDA
+655 TQNESRILDS
-665 YFINDINAHWTI
+665 YLLNDINAHWTI
-677 LNKPKFTMLLQL
+677 LNKAKYTMLLQL
-689 YFNNILNVQYT
+689 YANNILDVQYA
-700 PNGYTYSYIS
+700 PNGYTYSYIYDRTT
-710 NGSVTTSNNYYPMA
+710 TTSNNYYPMA
-724 GRNYWI
+724 GRNFWV

>member
-1 MTKLLGTFAFLF
+1 MNRLLGTLISILF
-13 LVANSMAQTKPT
+13 FFPLMAQQTAK
-25 SISKRK
+25 SIVKR
-31 ENISKY
+31 
-37 TDSINKYT
+37 DSSNKYT

-55 VKAIRVSEQAP
+55 IRSIRLSEQAP

-128 PYNDPESMG
+128 PYNDAESMG
-137 TFFVNIPDFSSSV
+137 TFFVNIPDFGSSV

-176 TNDYHPT
+176 TNEYNPT
-183 SYLSLQNTVGSFN
+183 SYLSLQNTTGSFN

-201 IVFGSGLL
+201 LVFGSGLID
-209 NNKFTI
+209 NKFTI
-215 DGRLSSIMSDG
+215 DGRVSSIRSDG

-231 NADLKSFYLSTTY
+231 NSDLKSFFLSTTY
-244 WGNQSSLRL
+244 WGEKSSLRL
-253 NVFTGKERT
+253 NVFSGKEKT

-270 QELLATNRTFNPAGT
+270 EEFLKTNRTYNPAGT
-285 EKADAP
+285 EKAGEP
-291 YNNQT
+291 YDNQT
-296 DNYSQTHY
+296 DNYTQTHY

-337 VNFSDY
+337 VDFLEYN
-343 FIDIARK
+343 IDVTGK
-350 MNVPSDLVRRR
+350 TNVPADLVRRR
-361 WLDNS
+361 WLDNN

-385 GGGWSIYDGLHYGSL
+385 GGGWSVYNGLHFGTL
-400 PYLDI
+400 PYLDL
-405 RLAPADYR
+405 RFAPADYR
-413 YYDNDAVKKEMN
+413 YYDNDAIKREMN
-425 TYVKWERKLT
+425 SYVKWERKLT
-435 KTFRSFID
+435 KRFKSFID
-443 LQYRNVNHQMNGF
+443 LQYRFVNHEMNGF
-456 TKNTNLS
+456 TKNTDLE

-478 YQAKNIF
+478 YQSKNIF
-485 YYTSVAVA
+485 YYTSIAVA

-500 DFETSSTE
+500 DFEASATD
-508 QPKKEQLIDWE
+508 QPRSEQLVDLE
-519 TGFEFKKPK
+519 TGFEFKRPK

-534 IYYMDYKD
+534 VYYMNYKD

-553 GAYTRTNVPNSYRAG
+553 GAYTRTNVPKSYRAG
-568 IELQVKY
+568 LELQF
-575 ALNKKYSTSYSI
+575 KYSFNKYFNSSYSI
-587 TLSQNKIKEFTEYVD
+587 TYSQNKIEAFTEYID
-602 DYDQFTQVAI
+602 DYDQFKQVAI

-620 LSPSLTTNR
+620 LSPSLITNR
-629 TFNWKPNDKFSF
+629 TFNWKPNDKLSV
-641 FWTTKYTSKQFLDN
+641 FWTTKYTSEQFLDN
-655 TENKNRILDA
+655 TQNKDRKLDA
-665 YFINDINAHWTI
+665 FFINDLNAQWTVM
-677 LNKPKFTMLLQL
+677 NKRKFTMLLQV
-689 YFNNILNVQYT
+689 YANNVLDVQYA
-700 PNGYTYSYIS
+700 PNGYTFSYIYDRTL
-710 NGSVTTSNNYYPMA
+710 TTSNNFYPMA

-730 SLKIDLK
+730 SLKIDIK

>member
-1 MTKLLGTFAFLF
+1 MTKLLGTFAFL
-13 LVANSMAQTKPT
+13 LMVANSMAQ
-25 SISKRK
+25 SKQLSTPK
-31 ENISKY
+31 SK
-37 TDSINKYT
+37 DSIKLYT

-66 FAKTNISKAQIAL
+66 FAKTNISRAQIAL
-79 NNVGQDLPFLLENTP
+79 NNAGQDLPFLLENTP

-176 TNDYHPT
+176 TNDYNPS
-183 SYLSLQNTVGSFN
+183 SYLSLQNTAGSFN

-201 IVFGSGLL
+201 VVFGSGLL

-231 NADLKSFYLSTTY
+231 SSDLKSFYLSTTY

-262 YQAWYGVP
+262 YQSWYGVP
-270 QELLATNRTFNPAGT
+270 QELLATNRTYNPAGT

-291 YNNQT
+291 YDNQT
-296 DNYSQTHY
+296 DNYRQTHY

-314 QWKWNTA
+314 HWKWNTA
-321 FYLTTGK
+321 LYLTTGK
-328 GYYEEYKAG
+328 GYYEEYKAA

-343 FIDIARK
+343 SIDIVRK

-361 WLDNS
+361 WLDNK

-413 YYDNDAVKKEMN
+413 YYDNDALKKEMN

-435 KTFRSFID
+435 KQFKSFID

-472 PKMGLT
+472 PKMGLS
-478 YQAKNIF
+478 YQARNIF

-500 DFETSSTE
+500 DFEASATE
-508 QPKKEQLIDWE
+508 QPKKEKLIDWE
-519 TGFEFKKPK
+519 TGFEFKKPN

-534 IYYMDYKD
+534 VYYMNYKD

-553 GAYTRTNVPNSYRAG
+553 GAYTRTNVPKSYRAG

-575 ALNKKYSTSYSI
+575 ALNKKYNTSYNI

-655 TENKNRILDA
+655 TENKSRILDS

-677 LNKPKFTMLLQL
+677 LNKPKFIMLLQF
-689 YFNNILNVQYT
+689 YANNLLDVQYA
-700 PNGYTYSYIS
+700 PNGYTYSYIYE
-710 NGSVTTSNNYYPMA
+710 GSVTTSNNYYPMA
-724 GRNYWI
+724 GRNYWV

>member
-1 MTKLLGTFAFLF
+1 MTKLLGTLISFLCITS
-13 LVANSMAQTKPT
+13 LMAQPPAQRIEK
-25 SISKRK
+25 K
-31 ENISKY
+31 
-37 TDSINKYT
+37 DSSNKYT

-55 VKAIRVSEQAP
+55 IRSIRVSEQAP

-137 TFFVNIPDFSSSV
+137 TFFVNIPDFGSSV

-161 STNGAGAFGASVNLM
+161 STNGASAFGASVNLM
-176 TNDYHPT
+176 TNEYNPT
-183 SYLSLQNTVGSFN
+183 SYLSLQNTAGSFN

-201 IVFGSGLL
+201 LVFGSGLID
-209 NNKFTI
+209 NKFTI
-215 DGRLSSIMSDG
+215 DGRVSSIRSDG

-231 NADLKSFYLSTTY
+231 NSDLKSFFLSTTY
-244 WGNQSSLRL
+244 WGEKSSLRL
-253 NVFTGKERT
+253 NVFSGKEKT

-270 QELLATNRTFNPAGT
+270 EELLKTNRTYNPAGT
-285 EKADAP
+285 EKAGEP
-291 YNNQT
+291 YDNQT
-296 DNYSQTHY
+296 DNYTQTHY

-337 VNFSDY
+337 VDFLEYN
-343 FIDIARK
+343 IDVTGKTNIPA
-350 MNVPSDLVRRR
+350 DLVRRR
-361 WLDNS
+361 WLDNN

-385 GGGWSIYDGLHYGSL
+385 GGGWSVYNGLHFGTL
-400 PYLDI
+400 PYLDL
-405 RLAPADYR
+405 RFAPADYR
-413 YYDNDAVKKEMN
+413 YYDNDAIKREMN
-425 TYVKWERKLT
+425 SYVKWERKLT
-435 KTFRSFID
+435 KRFISFID
-443 LQYRNVNHQMNGF
+443 LQYRFVNHEMNGF
-456 TKNTNLS
+456 TKNTDLE

-478 YQAKNIF
+478 YQSKNIF
-485 YYTSVAVA
+485 YYTSIAVA

-500 DFETSSTE
+500 DFEASATD
-508 QPKKEQLIDWE
+508 QPRSEQLVDLE
-519 TGFEFKKPK
+519 TGFEFKRPK

-534 IYYMDYKD
+534 VYYMNYKD

-553 GAYTRTNVPNSYRAG
+553 GAYTRTNVPKSYRAG
-568 IELQVKY
+568 LELQF
-575 ALNKKYSTSYSI
+575 KYSFNKYFNSSYSI
-587 TLSQNKIKEFTEYVD
+587 TYSQNKIEAFTEYID
-602 DYDQFTQVAI
+602 DYDQFKQVAI

-620 LSPSLTTNR
+620 LSPSLITNR
-629 TFNWKPNDKFSF
+629 TFNWKPNDKLSV
-641 FWTTKYTSKQFLDN
+641 FWTTKYTSEQFLDN
-655 TENKNRILDA
+655 TQNKDRKLDA
-665 YFINDINAHWTI
+665 FFINDLNAQWTVM
-677 LNKPKFTMLLQL
+677 NKRKFTMLLQV
-689 YFNNILNVQYT
+689 YANNVLDVQYA
-700 PNGYTYSYIS
+700 PNGYTFSYIYDRTL
-710 NGSVTTSNNYYPMA
+710 TTSNNFYPMA

-730 SLKIDLK
+730 SLKIDIK

>member
-1 MTKLLGTFAFLF
+1 MNKLLGTLVSVLF
-13 LVANSMAQTKPT
+13 FIPSMAQKQKQ
-25 SISKRK
+25 IVAKK
-31 ENISKY
+31 
-37 TDSINKYT
+37 DSINKFT

-55 VKAIRVSEQAP
+55 IKAIRLSEQAP

-128 PYNDPESMG
+128 PYNDAESMG
-137 TFFVNIPDFSSSV
+137 TFFVNIPDFGSSV

-176 TNDYHPT
+176 TNEYNP
-183 SYLSLQNTVGSFN
+183 SAYLSLQNTAGSFN

-201 IVFGSGLL
+201 VVFGSGLI

-215 DGRLSSIMSDG
+215 DGRVSSIRSDG

-231 NADLKSFYLSTTY
+231 SSDLKSFFLSGTY
-244 WGNQSSLRL
+244 WGDNSSLRL
-253 NVFTGKERT
+253 NIFSGKERT

-291 YNNQT
+291 YENQT
-296 DNYSQTHY
+296 DNYTQTHY
-304 QLFYNKNINS
+304 QLFYNKQVNS
-314 QWKWNTA
+314 NWKWNTA
-321 FYLTTGK
+321 FFLTTGK

-337 VNFSDY
+337 VDFSDY
-343 FIDIARK
+343 NIDIK
-350 MNVPSDLVRRR
+350 GKINVPADLVRRR
-361 WLDNS
+361 WLDNN
-366 FYGQIAALS
+366 FYGQIAAVS
-375 YVDSLNDLTI
+375 YLDSLNDLTV
-385 GGGWSIYDGLHYGSL
+385 GGGWSVYDGLHFGTL
-400 PYLDI
+400 PYLSQTF
-405 RLAPADYR
+405 APANFR
-413 YYDNDAVKKEMN
+413 YYDNDALKKEMN
-425 TYVKWERKLT
+425 SYVKWERKLT
-435 KTFRSFID
+435 KQFKSFID
-443 LQYRNVNHQMNGF
+443 LQYRYISHQMNGF
-456 TKNTNLS
+456 TKNTDLE
-463 IERKFNFFN
+463 IERTFNFFN

-485 YYTSVAVA
+485 YYTSVAIA

-500 DFETSSTE
+500 DFEASVTE
-508 QPKKEQLIDWE
+508 QPRREQLIDWE
-519 TGFEFKKPK
+519 AGFEFKKPK

-534 IYYMDYKD
+534 VYYMDYKD
-542 QLVLTGKINDV
+542 QLVLTGKSNDV
-553 GAYTRTNVPNSYRAG
+553 GAYTRVNVPKSYRTG
-568 IELQVKY
+568 LELQVKY
-575 ALNKKYSTSYSI
+575 AFNKYFNSSYNI
-587 TLSQNKIKEFTEYVD
+587 TLSQNKIEEFTEYID

-612 QHKNTNIA
+612 PHKNTNIA

-629 TFNWKPNDKFSF
+629 TFNWKPNDKLSF
-641 FWTTKYTSKQFLDN
+641 FWTSKYTSRQFLDN
-655 TENKNRILDA
+655 TQNNDRILDA
-665 YFINDINAHWTI
+665 FFINDINAHWTI
-677 LNKPKFTMLLQL
+677 LNKTKFTMLLQL
-689 YFNNILNVQYT
+689 YANNVLDVQYA
-700 PNGYTYSYIS
+700 PNGYTFSYIYDRTL
-710 NGSVTTSNNYYPMA
+710 TTSNNFYPMA

>member
-183 SYLSLQNTVGSFN
+183 SYLSLQNTAGSFN

-405 RLAPADYR
+405 RLAPTDYR

>member
-1 MTKLLGTFAFLF
+1 MTKLLGTLVSILFFVPLFAQ
-13 LVANSMAQTKPT
+13 QTKQVV
-25 SISKRK
+25 KK
-31 ENISKY
+31 
-37 TDSINKYT
+37 DSTNKYT

-55 VKAIRVSEQAP
+55 IKAIRVSEQAP

-137 TFFVNIPDFSSSV
+137 TFFVNIPDFGSSV
-150 NSIQIQRGVGT
+150 NSIQVQRGVGT

-176 TNDYHPT
+176 TNEYNPS
-183 SYLSLQNTVGSFN
+183 SYLTLQNTAGSFN

-201 IVFGSGLL
+201 LVFGSGLI

-215 DGRLSSIMSDG
+215 DGRVSSIRSDG

-231 NADLKSFYLSTTY
+231 NSDLKSFFLSGTY
-244 WGNQSSLRL
+244 WGDNSSLRL
-253 NVFTGKERT
+253 NVFSGKEKT

-270 QELLATNRTFNPAGT
+270 QELLATNRTYNPAGT
-285 EKADAP
+285 EKAGAP
-291 YNNQT
+291 YENQT
-296 DNYSQTHY
+296 DNYTQTHY

-314 QWKWNTA
+314 NWKWNTA

-337 VNFSDY
+337 VDFSDY
-343 FIDIARK
+343 NIDIK
-350 MNVPSDLVRRR
+350 GKQNVPADLVRRR
-361 WLDNS
+361 WLDNN
-366 FYGQIAALS
+366 FYGQIAAVS
-375 YVDSLNDLTI
+375 FVDSLNDLTM
-385 GGGWSIYDGLHYGSL
+385 GGGWSVYNGLHFGTL
-400 PYLDI
+400 PYLSQTF
-405 RLAPADYR
+405 APANFR
-413 YYDNDAVKKEMN
+413 YYDNDALKKEMN
-425 TYVKWERKLT
+425 TYVKWERKLS
-435 KTFRSFID
+435 KKVKSFID
-443 LQYRNVNHQMNGF
+443 LQYRFVNHQMNGF
-456 TKNTNLS
+456 TKNTNLE

-472 PKMGLT
+472 PKMGLS

-500 DFETSSTE
+500 DFEASATE
-508 QPKKEQLIDWE
+508 QPRREQLIDWE
-519 TGFEFKKPK
+519 AGFEFKKPK

-534 IYYMDYKD
+534 VYYMDYKD

-553 GAYTRTNVPNSYRAG
+553 GAYTRINVPKSYRTG
-568 IELQVKY
+568 LELQ
-575 ALNKKYSTSYSI
+575 LKYSFNKYFNSSYNI
-587 TLSQNKIKEFTEYVD
+587 TFSQNKIEAFTEYVD
-602 DYDQFTQVAI
+602 DYDTYTQVAI
-612 QHKNTNIA
+612 PHKNTNIA

-629 TFNWKPNDKFSF
+629 TFNWRPNDKLSF

-655 TENKNRILDA
+655 TQNKDRVLDA
-665 YFINDINAHWTI
+665 FFINDLNAHWTI
-677 LNKPKFTMLLQL
+677 LNKTKFTMLLQV
-689 YFNNILNVQYT
+689 YANNVLDVKYA
-700 PNGYTYSYIS
+700 PNGYTFSYIYDRTL
-710 NGSVTTSNNYYPMA
+710 TTSNNFYPMA

>member
-1 MTKLLGTFAFLF
+1 MTKLLGTFALLF
-13 LVANSMAQTKPT
+13 FVAASVAQTKQLST
-25 SISKRK
+25 LKSK
-31 ENISKY
+31 
-37 TDSINKYT
+37 DSTKLYT

-176 TNDYHPT
+176 TNDYHPS
-183 SYLSLQNTVGSFN
+183 SYLSLQNTAGSFN

-201 IVFGSGLL
+201 VVFGSGLL

-231 NADLKSFYLSTTY
+231 NSNLKSFYISSTY
-244 WGNQSSLRL
+244 WGEKSSLRL
-253 NVFTGKERT
+253 NVFSGLEKT

-270 QELLATNRTFNPAGT
+270 QELISTNRTFNPAGT

-291 YNNQT
+291 YENQT

-304 QLFYNKNINS
+304 QLFYNKNFMGN
-314 QWKWNTA
+314 WKWNTA
-321 FYLTTGK
+321 LYLTTGK

-343 FIDIARK
+343 NIDITGK
-350 MNVPSDLVRRR
+350 MNIPADLVRRR
-361 WLDNS
+361 WLDNN

-413 YYDNDAVKKEMN
+413 YYDNDALKKEMN

-435 KTFRSFID
+435 KQFISFID

-500 DFETSSTE
+500 DFEASAIE
-508 QPKKEQLIDWE
+508 QPRKEQLVDWE
-519 TGFEFKKPK
+519 TGLEFKKSK

-534 IYYMDYKD
+534 VYYMNYKD

-553 GAYTRTNVPNSYRAG
+553 GAYTRTNVPKSYRAG
-568 IELQVKY
+568 IELQFKY
-575 ALNKKYSTSYSI
+575 ALNKKYSTSYNI
-587 TLSQNKIKEFTEYVD
+587 TFSQNKIKEFTEYVD

-629 TFNWKPNDKFSF
+629 TFNWKPNDKLSF

-655 TENKNRILDA
+655 TENKSRILDA

-677 LNKPKFTMLLQL
+677 LNKPKFTMLLQF
-689 YFNNILNVQYT
+689 YANNLLDVKYA
-700 PNGYTYSYIS
+700 PNGYTYSYIF

-724 GRNYWI
+724 GRNYWV

>member
-1 MTKLLGTFAFLF
+1 MTKLLGTLVSFLCITS
-13 LVANSMAQTKPT
+13 LMAQPPAQ
-25 SISKRK
+25 SIVKK
-31 ENISKY
+31 
-37 TDSINKYT
+37 DSSNKYT

-55 VKAIRVSEQAP
+55 IRSIRVSEQAP

-137 TFFVNIPDFSSSV
+137 TFFVNIPDFGSSV

-161 STNGAGAFGASVNLM
+161 STNGAGAFGASVNLL
-176 TNDYHPT
+176 TNEYNPT
-183 SYLSLQNTVGSFN
+183 SYLSLQNTAGSFN

-201 IVFGSGLL
+201 LVFGSGLID
-209 NNKFTI
+209 NKFTI
-215 DGRLSSIMSDG
+215 DGRISSIRSDG

-231 NADLKSFYLSTTY
+231 NSDLRSFFLSTTY
-244 WGNQSSLRL
+244 WGEKSSLRL
-253 NVFTGKERT
+253 NVFSGKEKT

-270 QELLATNRTFNPAGT
+270 EELLSTNRTFNPAGT

-291 YNNQT
+291 YDNQT

-337 VNFSDY
+337 VNFLDY
-343 FIDIARK
+343 NIDVSGK
-350 MNVPSDLVRRR
+350 PNVPADLVRRR
-361 WLDNS
+361 WLDNN
-366 FYGQIAALS
+366 FYGQIAAVS

-385 GGGWSIYDGLHYGSL
+385 GGGWSVYNGLHFGTL
-400 PYLDI
+400 PYLSKTF
-405 RLAPADYR
+405 APADYR
-413 YYDNDAVKKEMN
+413 YYDNDAIKKEMN
-425 TYVKWERKLT
+425 TYVKWERKLS
-435 KTFRSFID
+435 KKLKSFID
-443 LQYRNVNHQMNGF
+443 LQYRYVSHQMNGF
-456 TKNTNLS
+456 TKNTDLE

-500 DFETSSTE
+500 DFEASATE
-508 QPKKEQLIDWE
+508 QPRREQLIDWE
-519 TGFEFKKPK
+519 TGFELKKPK

-534 IYYMDYKD
+534 VYYMNYKD

-553 GAYTRTNVPNSYRAG
+553 GAYTRTNVPKSYRAG
-568 IELQVKY
+568 LELQVKY
-575 ALNKKYSTSYSI
+575 AFNKKYNTSYSI
-587 TLSQNKIKEFTEYVD
+587 TFSQNKIEEFTEYID
-602 DYDQFTQVAI
+602 DYDQSTQVAI

-620 LSPSLTTNR
+620 LSPSLIMNR
-629 TFNWKPNDKFSF
+629 TFNWKPNDKLSF

-655 TENKNRILDA
+655 TQNKDRQLDA
-665 YFINDINAHWTI
+665 FFINDINAHWTI
-677 LNKPKFTMLLQL
+677 LNKTKFTMLLQV
-689 YFNNILNVQYT
+689 YANNVLDVKYA
-700 PNGYTYSYIS
+700 PNGYTYSYIYDRTL
-710 NGSVTTSNNYYPMA
+710 TTSNNYYPMA
-724 GRNYWI
+724 GRNYWV